1 MEEVYM
7 LNMHIVTYFLV
18 FVLSSLVP
26 TIVCWLAQPEGE
38 RLCMGVE
45 FLACKGAELK
55 FCKTL
60 T

>member
-26 TIVCWLAQPEGE
+26 TIVCWLARPEGE
-38 RLCMGVE
+38 RLCMVSVE
-45 FLACKGAELK
+45 FLACKGQSQSFVKL
-55 FCKTL
+55 
-60 T
+60 

>member
-45 FLACKGAELK
+45 FLACKGQS
-55 FCKTL
+55 
-60 T
+60 